1 VTVVITFLMA
11 SGAVVLWWLV
21 QLWARYVGVTDD
33 MDIAGPLAAFLGMGL
48 GLLMSTWGKE

>member
-11 SGAVVLWWLV
+11 SGAVVLWWIV
-21 QLWARYVGVTDD
+21 QLWARFVGVTDD
-33 MDIAGPLAAFLGMGL
+33 MNIAGPLAAFLGMGA